1 MEDWYYAKN
10 GKQHGPISRTNLA
23 DLFKSGELQRST
35 LVWTS
40 GMEEWKRAGAVENQI
55 TSSSPPPP
63 PSSDIEN
70 ESTEKENASQTQQSS
85 DHAAATEQASATSKV
100 ASNPG
105 GFFTLKGR
113 ANRKKYFLQI
123 LIPSFI
129 SGFGNVMVLSA
140 SEGTAGFGAL
150 IFLTGS
156 ILTIF
161 PAVRRLHDL
170 NVSGWY
176 LLLWL
181 VPLVNF
187 ILGLT
192 LLFKKGTDGTN
203 QYGPD
208 PLQENT

>member
-10 GKQHGPISRTNLA
+10 GEQHGPISRTNLA

-40 GMEEWKRAGAVENQI
+40 GMEEWKRA
-55 TSSSPPPP
+55 PPP

-70 ESTEKENASQTQQSS
+70 ESTEKENASQTQQSR

-129 SGFGNVMVLSA
+129 SGFGNVIFSNG
-140 SEGTAGFGAL
+140 SEGAAGLGAL
-150 IFLTGS
+150 LLLAGGLS
-156 ILTIF
+156 IF
-161 PAVRRLHDL
+161 PGVRRLHDI
-170 NVSGWY
+170 NASGWWY
-176 LLLWL
+176 LLPPL
-181 VPLVNF
+181 VPLVGL
-187 ILGLT
+187 IL
-192 LLFKKGTDGTN
+192 LLKKGTDGTN

-208 PLQENT
+208 PLRKNT